1 MQPKHYIIIGFLTMF
16 LLFAG
21 LTAFFFYMWRQSEK
35 LSDQRYENLYQSINE
50 SDQQIVL
57 QTQAELAKLYPE
69 IQALIDSLNIKH
81 ITQVHQTDYYYSTDS
96 IITILIPIDTTLPH
110 DSIVWY
116 HQKFAFNLDTLCI
129 KIKGIAD
136 VEKKE
141 LLFTNISFNDQITTL
156 YFWQRQHLF
165 NWSWTPRWGK
175 KQFRAK
181 THSNCTDSIKT
192 IDIKINKQ

>member
-16 LLFAG
+16 FLFAG
-21 LTAFFFYMWRQSEK
+21 LSAFFFSMWRQSEK
-35 LSDQRYENLYQSINE
+35 LSDQRYENLYQSLNE

-69 IQALIDSLNIKH
+69 IQALIDSLEIKH

-96 IITILIPIDTTLPH
+96 VITVLVPVEVNGVPSSTNFTFNKDTACLKISGII
-110 DSIVWY
+110 
-116 HQKFAFNLDTLCI
+116 
-129 KIKGIAD
+129 D
-136 VEKKE
+136 VPSREIMFSK
-141 LLFTNISFNDQITTL
+141 ISFEDEITTL
-156 YFWQRQHLF
+156 YFWQRQRLF